1 MSLLTR
7 FKSDPQNLIGPNL
20 GREPVREI
28 NLSGT
33 EISFNC
39 PPQTAQIPAFSGGN
53 NFDINTAG
61 EVEFHNINLASKLI
75 FSSGWNFYD
84 KSFMGTGY
92 GGLDVGIVLLHE
104 IEKHDKDWSLLKKKY
119 FERWLIERNERN
131 YGSLNKEKWEN
142 RGKYASPITPEGSF
156 WQYPKT
162 AEDLQWHNYNNRDWV
177 YYETFQPRRVPRMM
191 YETAISHQHVV
202 SVSWKPNA
210 FHGLDF
216 FSPKHNLRA
225 ATKSLMESIMAT
237 MKIELSPD
245 AQYQYDEAM
254 SK

>member
-20 GREPVREI
+20 GRAPVREI

-84 KSFMGTGY
+84 KSFMGSSY
-92 GGLDVGIVLLHE
+92 GGLDVSIVLIHTME
-104 IEKHDKDWSLLKKKY
+104 QRDAHRSLFKKVCL
-119 FERWLIERNERN
+119 EEWICESNELN
-131 YGSLNKEKWEN
+131 YGRKNKEKWEN
-142 RGKYASPITPEGSF
+142 RDKYELPITPEGSF

-162 AEDLQWHNYNNRDWV
+162 AEDLQWHNYNNRGWV
-177 YYETFQPRRVPRMM
+177 YYETFQPRRVPWMM
-191 YETAISHQHVV
+191 YEIAISHRHVV
-202 SVSWKPNA
+202 SIAWTPNA

-245 AQYQYDEAM
+245 AQHQYDEAM